1 MKNEI
6 EVQLLNKLA
15 EAYTK
20 YDATIIENYL
30 SDDVHYA
37 SMWVFGELESKEEYM
52 DYLRG
57 KLQTMKN
64 NYVVHEFEIVQGQR
78 GLGLLVT
85 NAKSPEGGGL
95 GFVIQLNEDNKIL
108 KDLEIVKDDCKN
120 RNDKNSEGENNIN

>member
-95 GFVIQLNEDNKIL
+95 GFVIQLNEDNKISRI
-108 KDLEIVKDDCKN
+108 DMITSCFF
-120 RNDKNSEGENNIN
+120 